1 MVADFR
7 RGHCFK
13 QFRSSRLEQLHLH
26 VLCAD
31 YLYVDRVRGACQK
44 VEGVEIV
51 RERGRGGGREREERG
66 RGDFWGSFG

>member
-26 VLCAD
+26 LLCPD
-31 YLYVDRVRGACQK
+31 YLHVDWVRGAFQK

-51 RERGRGGGREREERG
+51 REREREREREGREGER
-66 RGDFWGSFG
+66 